1 MKRARILISSI
12 LTAIWARSGRIYRGT
27 KKFLWDHRQGIQL
40 IFTFLSLALLI
51 IAIGISYRTLQES
64 QKFGSTM
71 IAQMDTLSH
80 LFTKVNEQI
89 SYLPAS
95 VSRFDSTITK
105 LDEGIS
111 DQQQEFQKSI
121 RGLETNIDA
130 FSKGIADYGQTL
142 AKVVRASDKQLQLLY
157 ARQKLLEKELMK
169 RPKLSLKVKECFRD
183 SLGRLHVTP
192 EIVNEGD
199 DIAIDCRVLLKVP
212 AQFEFESPG
221 FIVWDS
227 TSVVQGWSFPFPTSI
242 HYGMKVFNTNMV
254 FTIKPPSQEK
264 SPYRFSWFLNHNKG
278 RDEGELLIDLSDC
291 Q

>member
-1 MKRARILISSI
+1 MKRDRILISSI
-12 LTAIWARSGRIYRGT
+12 LTAIWSRSGRIYRGT

-105 LDEGIS
+105 LDEGIG

-121 RGLETNIDA
+121 GGLQRNIDA
-130 FSKGIADYGQTL
+130 FSKGIADYGMTL
-142 AKVVRASDKQLQLLY
+142 AKIVSASDKQLALLDS
-157 ARQKLLEKELMK
+157 RQKLLEKELMK
-169 RPKLSLKVKECFRD
+169 RPRLRLQVKECGKD
-183 SLGRLHVTP
+183 TLGRLRIAP
-192 EIVNEGD
+192 WIVNEGD
-199 DIAIDCRVLLKVP
+199 RIATFCLILLKVH
-212 AQFEFESPG
+212 AAFEFESPDYK
-221 FIVWDS
+221 VADS
-227 TSVVQGWSFPFPTSI
+227 TAAFQAWTCLYSKSVPYGLGVMIHNQKMDFSI
-242 HYGMKVFNTNMV
+242 KTLAHS
-254 FTIKPPSQEK
+254 KPP
-264 SPYRFSWFLNHNKG
+264 YALLYYLYH
-278 RDEGELLIDLSDC
+278 DEGVNTD
-291 Q
+291 